1 MSNPFIN
8 NKGLCDEKIV
18 QALRKAA
25 NDYENGEISEVQDT
39 LQDIVWAIH
48 VFDERCEKAGACV

>member
-1 MSNPFIN
+1 MSNPFIDRT
-8 NKGLCDEKIV
+8 GLRDDKIV

-25 NDYENGEISEVQDT
+25 DNYENGEISEVQDT

-48 VFDERCEKAGACV
+48 VFDERCEKAGECI